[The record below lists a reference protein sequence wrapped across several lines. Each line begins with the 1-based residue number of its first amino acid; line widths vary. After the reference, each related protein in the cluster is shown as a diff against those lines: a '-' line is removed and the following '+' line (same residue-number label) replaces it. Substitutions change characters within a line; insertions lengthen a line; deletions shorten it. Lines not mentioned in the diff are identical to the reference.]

1 LAIGTANDPKIATHT
16 LSVRKPATMA
26 RIKIGQIGTGHSH
39 AQGKMQVL
47 RDSADYE
54 VVGVVEPD
62 AELAQEA
69 KQLAAYRDV
78 LFLTEE
84 QLLNVPGLAAVTIE
98 TPVPDLIAA
107 AQRAIDAGKHIH
119 LEKPGGASLPRFR
132 RVLDTAA
139 RKHLVVQMGYMY
151 RYNPGIVLLRKA
163 LSEGWLGV
171 PFEVNAVMSKV
182 VNAAD
187 RRPLAEFAGGAMFEF
202 GSHLI
207 DLIVGLLGRPQAV
220 TSFLQHVAPIDDRV
234 ADSTLAVL
242 AYPQALVTVKSSVL
256 EVEGGERRHIVV
268 CGTEGTCQVQPLDE
282 PNVRLALSKVRGA
295 YRQGYQEIRFGDY
308 PRYVADLT
316 DLACIIRGEKE
327 PEFSFDHD
335 LAVLETTLSAAKM
348 PLDR

>member
-1 LAIGTANDPKIATHT
+1 
-16 LSVRKPATMA
+16 MA

-62 AELAQEA
+62 TELAQ
-69 KQLAAYRDV
+69 AARHLTAYQGV
-78 LFLTEE
+78 PFLTEE
-84 QLLNVPGLAAVTIE
+84 QLLNLPGLAAVTIE
-98 TPVPDLIAA
+98 TPVPDLTAS
-107 AQRAIDAGKHIH
+107 AQRAVEAGKHIH
-119 LEKPGGASLPRFR
+119 LEKPGGASLPSFR

-151 RYNPGIVLLRKA
+151 RYNPGIVLLRKV
-163 LSEGWLGV
+163 LTDGWLGT

-182 VNAAD
+182 VNAAA

-207 DLIVGLLGRPQAV
+207 DLVVGLLGRPQAV
-220 TSFLQHVAPIDDRV
+220 TSFLQRVAPIDDRL

-242 AYPQALVTVKSSVL
+242 TYPKTLVTVKSSTL
-256 EVEGGERRHIVV
+256 EVEGGDRRHIVV

-282 PNVRLALSKVRGA
+282 PNVRLTLSKARGQ

-308 PRYVADLT
+308 PRYVADLA
-316 DLACIIRGEKE
+316 DLARIIRGEKE
-327 PEFSFDHD
+327 PDFSFEHD
-335 LAVLETTLSAAKM
+335 LAVLETTLIAAKM